1 MERLDTNSYL
11 VGLRYKGY
19 KILVHSDTWEIPDNL
34 KDAHSQ
40 VVTKGIPMAWV

>member
-1 MERLDTNSYL
+1 MEGLDTNSYL

-34 KDAHSQ
+34 KDAHRQ
-40 VVTKGIPMAWV
+40 GVEKCLPMAWV